1 LRKFA
6 IIFRGGYL
14 LALAANIGLML
25 TVFRPLASGEL
36 SFCLIVFDINLISVV
51 GFWTGAGWSRTS
63 EFALSMGR
71 IAEIAFASATITLP
85 LVIEYSPVGRSIW
98 FWPALDAGFM
108 AWWATCIFLLV
119 AEIVFLRLLIKGR
132 LRVASKT

>member
-1 LRKFA
+1 MRLFA

-25 TVFRPLASGEL
+25 TAFRPVSAWEL
-36 SFCLIVFDINLISVV
+36 PFCLFTLGVNLISVV
-51 GFWTGAGWSRTS
+51 GFWTGAGWSANS
-63 EFALSMGR
+63 EFILSLGR
-71 IAEIAFASATITLP
+71 IAAIVFASATITLP

-108 AWWATCIFLLV
+108 AWWATCLCLFVLEV
-119 AEIVFLRLLIKGR
+119 VFLRRLRQGR
-132 LRVASKT
+132 LRVPPES

>member
-1 LRKFA
+1 MRVFA

-25 TVFRPLASGEL
+25 TVFRPLVSWEL
-36 SFCLIVFDINLISVV
+36 PFCLFTFGVNLVSMV
-51 GFWTGAGWSRTS
+51 GFRTGARWSSTS
-63 EFALSMGR
+63 EFVLSLGR
-71 IAEIAFASATITLP
+71 IAAIGVASATITLP

-108 AWWATCIFLLV
+108 AWWATCICLFVL
-119 AEIVFLRLLIKGR
+119 EIVFLRLLLQGR
-132 LRVASKT
+132 LRVPPKS